1 MKNPETIGTQRFQ
14 GFSFGAP
21 SGIRT
26 PDTLLKRQV
35 LCLLSYW
42 GVLFGGSL
50 GWDGGTRTH
59 YIGVKVRCVTITLH
73 PKIST
78 LKRPAQPASL
88 KYGVGYGARTHDTRN
103 HNPVLCQLS

>member
-1 MKNPETIGTQRFQ
+1 MLSLSLWVLCLQAEPAKWRAY
-14 GFSFGAP
+14 SGAP
-21 SGIRT
+21 AGIRT

-42 GVLFGGSL
+42 GIWELLPEAGHPLERGPEEGYQC

-73 PKIST
+73 PNI
-78 LKRPAQPASL
+78 A
-88 KYGVGYGARTHDTRN
+88 VAR
-103 HNPVLCQLS
+103 